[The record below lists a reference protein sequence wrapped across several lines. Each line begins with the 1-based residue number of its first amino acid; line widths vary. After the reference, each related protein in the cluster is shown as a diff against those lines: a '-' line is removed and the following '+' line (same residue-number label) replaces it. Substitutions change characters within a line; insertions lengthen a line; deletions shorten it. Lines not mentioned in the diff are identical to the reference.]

1 MLGPGGGDL
10 AGRLLDDLGSVA
22 CISQAPPGQLAVRS
36 GISRARLVRLV
47 AALELGRRAGY
58 PTDGRVPCFRGPAE
72 VAKYL
77 IARFGNREVE
87 EFGVLILDSRGC
99 LRRAEIVSR
108 GSLTGAPVH
117 PRDLFRL
124 AAAYQAASLILF
136 HNHPSGNPEPSEA
149 DRQLTRRLR
158 EAGAIMG
165 IPILDHL
172 VIGAGSWFSFSEGG
186 EL

>member
-22 CISQAPPGQLAVRS
+22 RISQAPPGQLAVRS